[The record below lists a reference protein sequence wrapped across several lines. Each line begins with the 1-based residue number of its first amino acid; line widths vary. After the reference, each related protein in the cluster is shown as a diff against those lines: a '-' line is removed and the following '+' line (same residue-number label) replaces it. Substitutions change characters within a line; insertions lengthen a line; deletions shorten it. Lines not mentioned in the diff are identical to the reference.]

1 MLQRYLGYQIIPLH
15 VPGVRGEA
23 VPVYGFVV
31 FQAAKD
37 FSGVSVFGTNKP
49 SGGIHQQFICKGI
62 DLGIRVI
69 DGRVHLIR

>member
-37 FSGVSVFGTNKP
+37 FPVFLSLEQISFRRNP
-49 SGGIHQQFICKGI
+49 P
-62 DLGIRVI
+62 V
-69 DGRVHLIR
+69 VYP

>member
-1 MLQRYLGYQIIPLH
+1 MLQRYLGYQIISLH

-37 FSGVSVFGTNKP
+37 FSGVSVFGTDKP
-49 SGGIHQQFICKGI
+49 SGGIHQ
-62 DLGIRVI
+62 
-69 DGRVHLIR
+69 